1 MKFNVILEEKI
12 RKYTTVVVEVES
24 EEELSGILEELDED
38 AKNYEYNSEDYAAEL
53 KKKMKVV
60 EVIEEDGEMTDFECT
75 DYYEN
80 QDEDAQD

>member
-1 MKFNVILEEKI
+1 MTEKLKKCPICGKIDTLFVGTDKELEGK
-12 RKYTTVVVEVES
+12 K
-24 EEELSGILEELDED
+24 ED
-38 AKNYEYNSEDYAAEL
+38 EYNSEDYAAEL

-60 EVIEEDGEMTDFECT
+60 EMIEEDGEMTDFECA